1 MRREAP
7 PEAPVLCALAAV
19 IQYQNNQ
26 YRPEIL
32 ATELPSMLVTFGHI
46 CAVYVPVLAAVLWGT
61 FAVADDPS
69 RSGSAPVPV
78 PGAARFAL
86 EISFFAL
93 PALGLYLL
101 RAKQFGM
108 IFGAVV
114 VLHYL
119 LSYDRI
125 AWLLGR

>member
-1 MRREAP
+1 MSGHPANLGLRFLLEMT
-7 PEAPVLCALAAV
+7 ALASLGYWGWTYFDGPLRFASA
-19 IQYQNNQ
+19 I
-26 YRPEIL
+26 IL
-32 ATELPSMLVTFGHI
+32 
-46 CAVYVPVLAAVLWGT
+46 PVLAAVLWET
-61 FAVADDPS
+61 FAVPDDPS

-86 EISFFAL
+86 EIAFFAL

-101 RAKQFGM
+101 GAKQFGM

-125 AWLLGR
+125 VWLLGR